1 MCPDLRSVWKS
12 LIMQKKTKLIIGGA
26 LLFVSGYYAVTQQ
39 TTPDA
44 GRPSDAERASDVERA
59 RRPSEPG
66 FVPDRDLVEPL
77 KVDRTT
83 WEVIGA
89 EARKP
94 ENAWLN
100 TREQKSARKNAAL
113 SIENPMEFRKRFPK
127 SAEEELQ
134 EQGHR
139 DAMTDPR
146 EYEPIIQAQKTPEQ
160 LQDEAWSQDTI
171 VNPLKYQD
179 QANQESPTP

>member
-1 MCPDLRSVWKS
+1 MRSFCKFFF
-12 LIMQKKTKLIIGGA
+12 LHKKTKLIIGGA

-59 RRPSEPG
+59 FKLSEPG
-66 FVPDRDLVEPL
+66 FVPDSDLVEPL
-77 KVDRTT
+77 RVDRTT

-89 EARKP
+89 EARRS
-94 ENAWLN
+94 ENARLN
-100 TREQKSARKNAAL
+100 TRDQKSARKNAAL
-113 SIENPMEFRKRFPK
+113 SIEDPVEFRKRFPK
-127 SAEEELQ
+127 SDEEQLQ
-134 EQGHR
+134 EQDHR

-179 QANQESPTP
+179 TGPQPNEDGTTP